1 MYKSRF
7 TQWGLRKN
15 AKRQGESDQQSGRE
29 KRPIDRSRRLPAD
42 DRGSLI
48 PIVSSGNPR
57 TMKSSASLSHP
68 LTTPPMLAVPERIL
82 AAIWD
87 YFRGSFEAGTWISKG
102 DGANSCVS
110 TKPIKSA
117 RNHLALLYYQ
127 SLLACSLFD
136 RGSFQDAGKALIS
149 ATAQTK
155 NILLAEKPM
164 TLVHLFKI
172 ILTTHRRGRDE
183 IAFAILRH
191 FSGMAMAVL
200 GDRHPICRISGWL
213 SSMDP
218 SRLQDIIDRCMSSVR
233 DHFTSLLGPMHRTAL
248 RARIECMRDRWGTE
262 EKLQDLLSK
271 CESDLGWLDLRT
283 FQVSLEL
290 HWRCYKNYN
299 DNEARKLGQELLV
312 RSQKLQS
319 PLYRK
324 HYQAESLYII
334 ALSQYAL
341 REKHSAESNILDA
354 IAVRSETNPA
364 RAVFWLSILEEWLLK
379 QGREDSA
386 AEMRERRWKLQET
399 LESDS

>member
-1 MYKSRF
+1 
-7 TQWGLRKN
+7 
-15 AKRQGESDQQSGRE
+15 
-29 KRPIDRSRRLPAD
+29 
-42 DRGSLI
+42 
-48 PIVSSGNPR
+48 
-57 TMKSSASLSHP
+57 MKSSASLSHP

-87 YFRGSFEAGTWISKG
+87 YVRGSFEAGTWISKG
-102 DGANSCVS
+102 DGSKICVS

-117 RNHLALLYYQ
+117 WNHMALLYNQ
-127 SLLACSLFD
+127 SILACRLFD
-136 RGSFQDAGKALIS
+136 RNSFQDAGKELIS
-149 ATAQTK
+149 AFAQIK
-155 NILLAEKPM
+155 NILLAEEPT
-164 TLVHLFKI
+164 TLVDLFRT

-191 FSGMAMAVL
+191 FSAMAMAVL

-218 SRLQDIIDRCMSSVR
+218 SRLDDVIDRCMSSVG
-233 DHFTSLLGPMHRTAL
+233 DHFASFLGPMHRTAL
-248 RARIECMRDRWGTE
+248 RARIEYMSRRNGTE
-262 EKLQDLLSK
+262 EKLRDLLGK
-271 CESDLGWLDLRT
+271 CESDLGLFDPRT
-283 FQVSLEL
+283 FIVNLEL
-290 HWRCYKNYN
+290 AWIYYKNDN
-299 DNEARKLGQELLV
+299 DNEAKKLGQELLV
-312 RSQKLQS
+312 RSQRLQS
-319 PLYRK
+319 PVDKIYY
-324 HYQAESLYII
+324 HAESLYII